1 MKFSLYTSRLN
12 YFDTFICFI
21 MLFLHAFMGEIHA
34 DGWKAGVASVI
45 ITPKE
50 SMWMAGYG
58 SREKPS
64 EGKIHDLFVK
74 ALALEDAEGNNS
86 VIVTADI
93 VSVTVYFSNRIAE
106 KINEKF
112 GLPREAILFNTSH
125 THCGPE
131 NRIPIPF
138 YIPEDWENEI
148 VGYTNWLETRYVRVI
163 GEALADLAPA
173 DISFASA
180 QPVPF
185 AVSRRYPT
193 PDGIVYR
200 SGPSAYYTGGPR
212 DDTVPVLTVFRP
224 DSTVKAILFGY
235 ACHPI
240 TLNVYQYCGDYP
252 GFAQRYI
259 ENAFPG
265 STALFVQGCAG
276 QLVPNARYQVE
287 YAQGHGKAL
296 ADAVINAVEGQQHK
310 MKGTLAC
317 AYKEIPLEFE
327 PLPDRAALEANL
339 TSKNLNERRRAEFF
353 LDKMNNNEPIEN
365 IRHWP
370 FQAIRF
376 GDNLLLIGLSGEP
389 VVEYAITFKSEF
401 LTYDFVWVAGYS
413 NHGCGYLPTWQI
425 QREGG
430 YEGGEA
436 MIHMPVTG
444 PFAETVEKRVVEG
457 VKRIVERVEK

>member
-1 MKFSLYTSRLN
+1 MKYFLSTSGMKFLKPC
-12 YFDTFICFI
+12 ICFI
-21 MLFLHAFMGEIHA
+21 MLFVLELMGEVHA

-74 ALALEDAEGNNS
+74 ALALEDSEGNNT

-93 VSVTVYFSNRIAE
+93 VSVTGDCSNRVAE
-106 KINEKF
+106 EIHKKY
-112 GLPREAILFNTSH
+112 GLPRETILLNTSH

-138 YIPEDWENEI
+138 YIAEDWEKEI
-148 VGYTNWLETRYVRVI
+148 VEYTNWLETRYIRVI
-163 GEALADLAPA
+163 GEALAALAPA
-173 DISFASA
+173 DISFTTA
-180 QPVPF
+180 QPIPF
-185 AVSRRYPT
+185 AVNRRYPT

-200 SGPSAYYTGGPR
+200 SVPSAYYTGGPR

-240 TLNVYQYCGDYP
+240 TLNVYKYCGDYP

-276 QLVPNARYQVE
+276 QLVPNARYQIE
-287 YAQGHGKAL
+287 YAQGHGRTL
-296 ADAVINAVEGQQHK
+296 ADAVITAVEGQQHEV
-310 MKGTLAC
+310 KGTLGC
-317 AYKEIPLEFE
+317 AYEEIPLEFE

-339 TSKNLNERRRAEFF
+339 NSKNLNERRKAEFF
-353 LDKMNNNEPIEN
+353 LDKISVPT
-365 IRHWP
+365 P
-370 FQAIRF
+370 DAAPV
-376 GDNLLLIGLSGEP
+376 LSA
-389 VVEYAITFKSEF
+389 V
-401 LTYDFVWVAGYS
+401 
-413 NHGCGYLPTWQI
+413 
-425 QREGG
+425 R
-430 YEGGEA
+430 
-436 MIHMPVTG
+436 
-444 PFAETVEKRVVEG
+444 
-457 VKRIVERVEK
+457 